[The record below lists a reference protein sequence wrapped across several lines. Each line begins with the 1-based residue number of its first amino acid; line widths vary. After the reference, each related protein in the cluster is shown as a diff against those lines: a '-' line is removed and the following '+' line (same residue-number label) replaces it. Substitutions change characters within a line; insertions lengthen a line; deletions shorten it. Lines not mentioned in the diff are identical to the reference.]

1 MQSHDNSSK
10 RPPKKGDGPP
20 DAPKSGIITA
30 HLAETLLARWRWERA
45 GQLSTP
51 LVPMREAASAPSQTP
66 YASGSKRRALTAP
79 RPAGFTASSSMSLS
93 TNAMDSLRFLS
104 PWIWQSGVS
113 SLPPGALQTLCC
125 TSSSLAGTSVRFL
138 LDTSRTLALRS
149 SAATPLSISMRSFRL
164 LPTLA
169 LSTWSWNCRAWR
181 SMFVATPRILMRP
194 CTTTSRPMLL
204 LPAAASSMAKKASAS
219 LTSMPRI
226 SKKCRKRGF
235 PMAPW
240 NSSTERKPSCSRSM
254 VSKRAFRTLT
264 SATSS
269 RRFSSSCWS
278 RSGCARDMTF
288 SMKRLETMFQAAMK
302 KNMM

>member
-181 SMFVATPRILMRP
+181 SMFVARPRILIRP
-194 CTTTSRPMLL
+194 FTMTSRPMRL

-226 SKKCRKRGF
+226 SKKCRKRGR
-235 PMAPW
+235 ARQRLK
-240 NSSTERKPSCSRSM
+240 SSMEMVPDCSRSI
-254 VSKRAFRTLT
+254 VSRSLLRSWA
-264 SATSS
+264 SAMACRRFASS
-269 RRFSSSCWS
+269 R
-278 RSGCARDMTF
+278 
-288 SMKRLETMFQAAMK
+288 
-302 KNMM
+302 

>member
-1 MQSHDNSSK
+1 MDIPSMSF
-10 RPPKKGDGPP
+10 
-20 DAPKSGIITA
+20 
-30 HLAETLLARWRWERA
+30 
-45 GQLSTP
+45 STD
-51 LVPMREAASAPSQTP
+51 V
-66 YASGSKRRALTAP
+66 
-79 RPAGFTASSSMSLS
+79 TASLGLLS
-93 TNAMDSLRFLS
+93 
-104 PWIWQSGVS
+104 
-113 SLPPGALQTLCC
+113 ALQTMCC
-125 TSSSLAGTSVRFL
+125 ASSSLALTSCTARL
-138 LDTSRTLALRS
+138 PLALRS
-149 SAATPLSISMRSFRL
+149 SAATPRTISMRALRVL
-164 LPTLA
+164 ATLS
-169 LSTWSWNCRAWR
+169 LSTCSWNCKAWR
-181 SMFVATPRILMRP
+181 SMFVARPRILIRP
-194 CTTTSRPMLL
+194 FTMTSRPMRL